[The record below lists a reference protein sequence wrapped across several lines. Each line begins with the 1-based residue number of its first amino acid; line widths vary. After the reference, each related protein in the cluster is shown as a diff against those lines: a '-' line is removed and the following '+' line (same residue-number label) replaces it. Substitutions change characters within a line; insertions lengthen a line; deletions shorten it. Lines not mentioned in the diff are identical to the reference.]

1 MRNFQTLH
9 TGCLFLQLYDRTTAP
24 TVMGS
29 SVLCPQLSTHRTD
42 SLLPHTEGLYN
53 QSTTLRLKDWW
64 WGWGGGEERQGCCP
78 NQESNRQPFDPESGA
93 LTTEPTH

>member
-29 SVLCPQLSTHRTD
+29 SVLCPQLATHRTD

-64 WGWGGGEERQGCCP
+64 WGWGGGRRGKVA
-78 NQESNRQPFDPESGA
+78 A
-93 LTTEPTH
+93 LTRNRTDNLSILSPEP

>member
-29 SVLCPQLSTHRTD
+29 SVLCPQLATHRTD
-42 SLLPHTEGLYN
+42 SLLPHTEGLYI
-53 QSTTLRLKDWW
+53 QFTTLRLKDCTHT
-64 WGWGGGEERQGCCP
+64 RKVA
-78 NQESNRQPFDPESGA
+78 A
-93 LTTEPTH
+93 LTRNRTDNLSILSPEP